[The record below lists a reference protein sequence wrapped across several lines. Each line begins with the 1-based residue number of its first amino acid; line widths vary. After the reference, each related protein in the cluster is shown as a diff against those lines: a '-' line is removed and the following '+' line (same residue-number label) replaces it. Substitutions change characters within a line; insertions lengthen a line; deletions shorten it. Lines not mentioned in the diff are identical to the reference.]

1 MTRDTS
7 MIMSVATNAD
17 HKAVTVICLERH
29 WNDTTHSM
37 FDERFNAVRLD
48 QLVGMYVEDSPVIIL
63 RNGRVITV
71 PEGRCHD
78 KDEALRA
85 YSYLW
90 QGSAIGDNFRHFHK
104 SFTTSHLRFQH
115 MPASRYRLDDIAIEA
130 ARAGMHPLDLAGQLC
145 DDFHFA
151 GLGCPSGMV
160 VEALKHD
167 DFQTFLGEA
176 GRLKSKPYDTVRI
189 FDRRLKL
196 AAGQDEESKYWCP
209 LMNNKSRSPGSAV
222 SLEVV
227 EASAH
232 CLGFSPAVFL
242 FLVADYKVNK
252 RLPSSWDGIE
262 ERIHML
268 KEGMIVL

>member
-1 MTRDTS
+1 MTRNTS
-7 MIMSVATNAD
+7 MIMTVATNVD

-29 WNDTTHSM
+29 WNETTQTVSN
-37 FDERFNAVRLD
+37 ERFNAVRLD
-48 QLVGMYVEDSPVIIL
+48 QLVDMYVECSPVIIL
-63 RNGRVITV
+63 KNGRVITV

-78 KDEALRA
+78 KDKALRA
-85 YSYLW
+85 YSYLL
-90 QGSAIGDNFRHFHK
+90 QGSAIDDNFHHFHE

-130 ARAGMHPLDLAGQLC
+130 ARVGMHPLDLAGQLC
-145 DDFHFA
+145 DDFQLA
-151 GLGCPSGMV
+151 GIGCPTGMV
-160 VEALKHD
+160 VEALKHE
-167 DFQTFLGEA
+167 DFQVFLGEA
-176 GRLKSKPYDTVRI
+176 GRLESKPYDTVRI

-196 AAGQDEESKYWCP
+196 AAGRDGESKYWCP

-252 RLPSSWDGIE
+252 HLPSSWEGIE